1 MKDESTCPLPRGEGD
16 GREVNASRARRRLE
30 ATVRGRVQ
38 GVGFRRYVQT
48 WARRLGLGGWVRNEP
63 DGTVT
68 LCAEGDADATE
79 RLARL
84 LWGGSPVARVDAVE
98 TRWTLLRNPAP
109 SDPEF
114 VVER

>member
-1 MKDESTCPLPRGEGD
+1 MDPSD
-16 GREVNASRARRRLE
+16 ASPGAGPPEPARARTGRQRLE

-48 WARRLGLGGWVRNEP
+48 WARRLALAGWVRNEP

-68 LCAEGDADATE
+68 LCAEGDAAATA
-79 RLARL
+79 RLERL
-84 LWGGSPVARVDAVE
+84 LWGGSPVARVEAVE
-98 TRWTLLRNPAP
+98 AVWTPLRNPAP
-109 SDPEF
+109 AEPAF